1 MAERSSLSSWVLLLL
16 ILISLVAYAA
26 YRYNQN
32 TRPPDRI
39 ELDTPD
45 SPATDR
51 NDPDYGAS
59 QRE

>member
-16 ILISLVAYAA
+16 ILISILAYLA
-26 YRYNQN
+26 YRNSQAH
-32 TRPPDRI
+32 PAPDAI
-39 ELDTPD
+39 ELATPD

-59 QRE
+59 QRQ